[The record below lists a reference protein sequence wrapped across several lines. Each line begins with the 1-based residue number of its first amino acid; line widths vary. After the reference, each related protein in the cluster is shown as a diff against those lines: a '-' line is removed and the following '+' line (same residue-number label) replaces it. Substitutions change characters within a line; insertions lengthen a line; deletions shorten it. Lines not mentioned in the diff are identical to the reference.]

1 VGPKLAYVNQ
11 EFLWTVT
18 VRNNG
23 DAPVSNVLIRATL
36 PPEVR
41 AKAADD
47 GGQVAAGSVE
57 WKLSELRPGDAK
69 TIKVTAEG
77 LRLVD
82 RAIMT
87 VAVLADATAGAQ
99 NIGDQIEAKAE
110 STVAIIGTP
119 AVVLELATPPGV
131 LEVGK
136 RAAFKVRVRNDGTVS
151 ARNIEVTAFAPPELR
166 PSRGSGPVEGR
177 IDAKGK
183 TAFPAVEELRPGE
196 SLTFTID
203 VEAIQ
208 VGDARFRAEVK
219 AAHLTKPLQEE
230 QAARISE
237 R

>member
-1 VGPKLAYVNQ
+1 MRQCRTSWFARLCRPRFEQKPRK
-11 EFLWTVT
+11 T
-18 VRNNG
+18 G
-23 DAPVSNVLIRATL
+23 DRLL
-36 PPEVR
+36 P
-41 AKAADD
+41 
-47 GGQVAAGSVE
+47 GSIE
-57 WKLSELRPGDAK
+57 WKLSELRPGDEK

-87 VAVLADATAGAQ
+87 VAVLGDATT
-99 NIGDQIEAKAE
+99 GDQNVGNPIEAKAE

-136 RAAFKVRVRNDGTVS
+136 RAVFKVRVRNDGTVS

-196 SLTFTID
+196 ALTFTID
-203 VEAIQ
+203 VEVLQA
-208 VGDARFRAEVK
+208 GDARFRAEVK
-219 AAHLTKPLQEE
+219 AAHLKKPLQEE
-230 QAARISE
+230 QAARISV